1 MFGLLF
7 FFDGFTYD
15 GSHTS
20 KFVDSENAAL
30 RFHSIFEAPILDT
43 SVMTPYLL
51 EILRKTYAQIT
62 LHHVLKEL
70 EISN

>member
-1 MFGLLF
+1 MPRFA
-7 FFDGFTYD
+7 FTV
-15 GSHTS
+15 SS
-20 KFVDSENAAL
+20 RRL
-30 RFHSIFEAPILDT
+30 IFEAPILDT